1 MASPDDDFSLLN
13 HDGNAPP
20 SNPALAHDAAFCS
33 QPDPDDP
40 SPFHDGSDPTKSRA
54 GPSIEKRKDR
64 DELSDGDGGTTPY
77 PHKRSRLSSAATS
90 SGGESRKDREEW
102 SDAAIACLLDA
113 FIEKYTQLNRGNL
126 RGRDWEEVAAAV
138 SERCEKQRKSVDQCK
153 NKVDNLKKRYK
164 LEKHRVSNGSGGGG
178 TGSHWPWYKKMEV
191 IVGNSLPS
199 SKAASEDDKVV
210 VGSPNSVRQSKR
222 YGTGTPSP
230 GGQTVNIKSKSLTN
244 PRWRRVV
251 FKISGA
257 ALAGTVPQNIDPK
270 VVMLIAREVSTACR
284 AGVEVAIVVGGRNF
298 FCGDTWVTATGL
310 DRCTAYQIGMMATVM
325 NSILLQSALEK
336 MGIQVRV
343 QTAFSMPEVA
353 EPYSRQ
359 RAIRHLEKGRVV
371 IFGGIGAGTGN
382 PLFSTDTA
390 AALRASEIH
399 ADVVLKGTNVD
410 GVYLCDSRNND
421 VVSEHIS
428 FSELSS
434 RGASPMDMMA
444 VTFCEENGIPVVVFN
459 LHEPGNISR
468 ALCGEQV
475 GTLVDRNG
483 RVS

>member
-40 SPFHDGSDPTKSRA
+40 SSFHDGSDPTKSRA

-64 DELSDGDGGTTPY
+64 DELSDGGTTPY
-77 PHKRSRLSSAATS
+77 PHKRSRLSSAAAAS

-178 TGSHWPWYKKMEV
+178 GGGTGSHWPWYKKMEV

-199 SKAASEDDKVV
+199 SKAVSEDDKVV

-222 YGTGTPSP
+222 YA
-230 GGQTVNIKSKSLTN
+230 
-244 PRWRRVV
+244 
-251 FKISGA
+251 F
-257 ALAGTVPQNIDPK
+257 
-270 VVMLIAREVSTACR
+270 
-284 AGVEVAIVVGGRNF
+284 VVG
-298 FCGDTWVTATGL
+298 L
-310 DRCTAYQIGMMATVM
+310 L
-325 NSILLQSALEK
+325 ILA
-336 MGIQVRV
+336 
-343 QTAFSMPEVA
+343 
-353 EPYSRQ
+353 
-359 RAIRHLEKGRVV
+359 
-371 IFGGIGAGTGN
+371 
-382 PLFSTDTA
+382 
-390 AALRASEIH
+390 
-399 ADVVLKGTNVD
+399 
-410 GVYLCDSRNND
+410 
-421 VVSEHIS
+421 
-428 FSELSS
+428 
-434 RGASPMDMMA
+434 
-444 VTFCEENGIPVVVFN
+444 
-459 LHEPGNISR
+459 
-468 ALCGEQV
+468 
-475 GTLVDRNG
+475 
-483 RVS
+483 